1 MAGKKLRKVLELV
14 DQNAVYSME
23 DAIELIEKTNTVKF
37 DATVEIH
44 FNLNLDPKYQD
55 QMIRVT
61 TSLPNGTGKKV
72 KVCVFTE
79 TKIEEAKKAGA
90 TVAGGEELIE
100 QIAQGKQ
107 ALDFDICV
115 ATPDMMRKLGKIARQ
130 LGPKGLMPNPK
141 TGTVGDDVEA
151 IVKEIAAGRVEL
163 RTDKQGNIHT
173 ILGKVSFG
181 KEKLVQN
188 LEHVLN
194 FVKEVKPSGSKG
206 KYINSVYVCNTMGP
220 GIKLATEVD
229 AK

>member
-141 TGTVGDDVEA
+141 TGTV
-151 IVKEIAAGRVEL
+151 
-163 RTDKQGNIHT
+163 
-173 ILGKVSFG
+173 
-181 KEKLVQN
+181 
-188 LEHVLN
+188 
-194 FVKEVKPSGSKG
+194 
-206 KYINSVYVCNTMGP
+206 
-220 GIKLATEVD
+220 
-229 AK
+229 

>member
-14 DQNAVYSME
+14 DQNMEYSVAEAV
-23 DAIELIEKTNTVKF
+23 ELIEKTNTVKF
-37 DATVEIH
+37 DSTVEIH

-72 KVCVFTE
+72 NVCVFSE
-79 TKIEEAKKAGA
+79 TKVEEAKKAGA
-90 TVAGGEELIE
+90 TIVWGEELIE

-107 ALDFDICV
+107 PLDFDVCV
-115 ATPDMMRKLGKIARQ
+115 ATSDMMRKLGKIARS

-141 TGTVGDDVEA
+141 TGTVWENVDE

-163 RTDKQGNIHT
+163 RTDKQGNIHSV
-173 ILGKVSFG
+173 LGKLSFG

-194 FVKEVKPSGSKG
+194 FVKEAKPSGSKG

-220 GIKLATEVD
+220 GIKLATEVA

>member
-1 MAGKKLRKVLELV
+1 
-14 DQNAVYSME
+14 
-23 DAIELIEKTNTVKF
+23 
-37 DATVEIH
+37 
-44 FNLNLDPKYQD
+44 
-55 QMIRVT
+55 
-61 TSLPNGTGKKV
+61 
-72 KVCVFTE
+72 
-79 TKIEEAKKAGA
+79 
-90 TVAGGEELIE
+90 
-100 QIAQGKQ
+100 
-107 ALDFDICV
+107 
-115 ATPDMMRKLGKIARQ
+115 MMRKLGKIARQ

-141 TGTVGDDVEA
+141 TGTVWDDVEA

>member
-141 TGTVGDDVEA
+141 TGTVWDDVEA